1 MKKHIVI
8 SLLSGIIICCT
19 AIYTFGASGIV
30 KTDDLRLRE
39 EGSSSSEIIT
49 LLSEGEKVEII
60 EKTEDGWYKVKYKDY
75 EGYVSSEFVNVEEG
89 TIINTPSVETESEE
103 EQVINEE
110 TQKIEVTETQEEN
123 ILNSEANIIMKIV
136 PKDEKMYGIP
146 LINASTIKIVE
157 QDTIVN
163 VLTEINGWSYIES
176 ASLEGWIR
184 TDKLKD
190 EESKITT
197 TTANDQK
204 ETGYVTSTTVNFRKE
219 PNTSGEVIKTLTV
232 NKEITILEKVNGW
245 VKAEVDGEIGYISE
259 TYVSNTKVATSRGAE
274 TRNTKT
280 EVKQETI
287 TVTETSITENT
298 TETSNENTQQ
308 SQSITGENIV
318 AYAKQYLGYKYVYG
332 GASPSGFDCSGFT
345 QYVYSH
351 FGYTLTRTS
360 SSQSTNGVAVSKGNM
375 QAGDIICFSNSSGS
389 TQIGH
394 VGIYIGGGKF
404 IHSANSRCGVIISNV
419 DGDGFYYVCSR
430 RII

>member
-1 MKKHIVI
+1 MN
-8 SLLSGIIICCT
+8 
-19 AIYTFGASGIV
+19 Y
-30 KTDDLRLRE
+30 
-39 EGSSSSEIIT
+39 
-49 LLSEGEKVEII
+49 
-60 EKTEDGWYKVKYKDY
+60 
-75 EGYVSSEFVNVEEG
+75 
-89 TIINTPSVETESEE
+89 
-103 EQVINEE
+103 
-110 TQKIEVTETQEEN
+110 
-123 ILNSEANIIMKIV
+123 
-136 PKDEKMYGIP
+136 
-146 LINASTIKIVE
+146 
-157 QDTIVN
+157 
-163 VLTEINGWSYIES
+163 
-176 ASLEGWIR
+176 
-184 TDKLKD
+184 
-190 EESKITT
+190 
-197 TTANDQK
+197 
-204 ETGYVTSTTVNFRKE
+204 RKE
-219 PNTSGEVIKTLTV
+219 PNTSGDIIKTLTI
-232 NKEITILEKVNGW
+232 NKEITILEKANGW

-274 TRNTKT
+274 SRRNTTT
-280 EVKQETI
+280 ENKQEMV
-287 TVTETSITENT
+287 TVTETLTTET
-298 TETSNENTQQ
+298 ITETSNENTQQ